1 MFKFLI
7 IILIFV
13 SVNIGISQ
21 NNYQDVVYLKNGS
34 IIRGIIIEQIPNQ
47 SLKIETKDRNVF
59 VFKFDEIEKLTKEKI
74 ADDYYEKNQIEK
86 SETGYLGLIETG
98 YGIGVGD
105 LSNFSNRTNLYF
117 INGYKI
123 HPIISLGLGTGINYY
138 VNERAI
144 SNSLTVPL
152 FLDLRINFLPKSNFT
167 PYLVTDIGLN
177 FATNPEFE
185 DNGLFLNTGLGISF
199 HLNKD
204 NNLNLSLTYN
214 AQNENPYTIWIGD
227 YSYYRQTIDF
237 NLGITF

>member
-117 INGYKI
+117 INGYK
-123 HPIISLGLGTGINYY
+123 N
-138 VNERAI
+138 
-144 SNSLTVPL
+144 
-152 FLDLRINFLPKSNFT
+152 
-167 PYLVTDIGLN
+167 
-177 FATNPEFE
+177 TN
-185 DNGLFLNTGLGISF
+185 
-199 HLNKD
+199 
-204 NNLNLSLTYN
+204 
-214 AQNENPYTIWIGD
+214 
-227 YSYYRQTIDF
+227 
-237 NLGITF
+237 